1 MSLRIGHGIDVHRL
15 VAGRPLLLGCV
26 HVPYERGLAG
36 HSDGDA
42 VVHALCDA
50 LLGAAGLG
58 DMGDHFPSS
67 AERWRDTPGSE
78 FLGAVA
84 AMLREHDLRV
94 VANPAERRVAIALE
108 RAPIGTKREATC
120 VSVREGL
127 ARVRGRRQEREQR
140 DRNSERPED
149 VHRGRAFTFERSETS
164 GCRQRVAF

>member
-1 MSLRIGHGIDVHRL
+1 VSLRIGHGIDVHRL

-58 DMGDHFPSS
+58 DMGAHFPSS
-67 AERWRDTPGSE
+67 AERWRDTPGHE

-84 AMLREHDLRV
+84 AMLGEHDLRV
-94 VANPAERRVAIALE
+94 VSAQVVAIAEQPRLSGHLE
-108 RAPIGTKREATC
+108 AMAVACAAALGVDRSLLQVTATT
-120 VSVREGL
+120 SDGMGF
-127 ARVRGRRQEREQR
+127 AG
-140 DRNSERPED
+140 
-149 VHRGRAFTFERSETS
+149 RSEGIAAS
-164 GCRQRVAF
+164 AVALLDSAT

>member
-1 MSLRIGHGIDVHRL
+1 VSLRIGHGIDVHRL

-94 VANPAERRVAIALE
+94 VSAQVVTIAEQPRLSGHLDAMAVACAGALGVD
-108 RAPIGTKREATC
+108 RSLLQVTATT
-120 VSVREGL
+120 SDGMGF
-127 ARVRGRRQEREQR
+127 AG
-140 DRNSERPED
+140 
-149 VHRGRAFTFERSETS
+149 RSEGIAAS
-164 GCRQRVAF
+164 AVALLDSAT

>member
-67 AERWRDTPGSE
+67 AQRWRDTPGSE

-84 AMLREHDLRV
+84 AMLGEHDLRV
-94 VANPAERRVAIALE
+94 VSAQVVAIAEQPRLSGHLDAMAVACAGALGVD
-108 RAPIGTKREATC
+108 RAMLQVTATT
-120 VSVREGL
+120 SDGMGF
-127 ARVRGRRQEREQR
+127 AG
-140 DRNSERPED
+140 
-149 VHRGRAFTFERSETS
+149 RSEGIAAS
-164 GCRQRVAF
+164 AVALLDSAT

>member
-1 MSLRIGHGIDVHRL
+1 VSLRIGHGIDVHRL
-15 VAGRPLLLGCV
+15 VSGRPLLLGCV

-67 AERWRDTPGSE
+67 AERWRDTPGSA

-94 VANPAERRVAIALE
+94 VSVQVVAIAEQPRLSGHLDAMAIACAGALGVD
-108 RAPIGTKREATC
+108 RSLLQVTATT
-120 VSVREGL
+120 SDGMGF
-127 ARVRGRRQEREQR
+127 AG
-140 DRNSERPED
+140 
-149 VHRGRAFTFERSETS
+149 RSEGIAAS
-164 GCRQRVAF
+164 AVALLDSAT